1 MEQKSIVVREGYTII
16 IPTAI
21 LTCLTALFGFY
32 WIAFALFLLAA
43 FFVFF
48 FRNPEREI
56 PNNKMVVVSPAD
68 GRIIKIENVVEN
80 SLLEGQYK
88 KISIFMNIFNVHVNR
103 IPYAG
108 EIEKII
114 YKPGKLLS
122 ANMDKASAL
131 NERNL
136 ILIKTA
142 EGKKILTIQIAGI
155 IARRISCWL
164 REGMHVKRGERFGL
178 IKFGS
183 RLEVYLPSDSKIV
196 VESGNKV
203 KAGETPLGYLNE

>member
-1 MEQKSIVVREGYTII
+1 
-16 IPTAI
+16 
-21 LTCLTALFGFY
+21 LTALFGFY